1 MPEDFLMTVPPP
13 IFHFFKNY
21 NQIGGEAAKI

>member
-13 IFHFFKNY
+13 ILHFLK
-21 NQIGGEAAKI
+21 QQPSWWEAAKI